1 MIYLLLGEDEYL
13 RNEYLKKIK
22 KAFGELQLGIN
33 YVQIDENNVSNII
46 SDIETPAF
54 GFPTKLI
61 IAKDTGLFKK
71 KNALADTLAEYLK
84 TANLDG
90 VELVFVEITPEKN
103 ALYNTISKIGE
114 VKEFKEQK
122 LPQLITKVKSIA
134 KAYNVNITEN
144 TASYFIECV
153 GTNMSDIINEL
164 RKLIEY
170 AGNGGTIVK
179 DDIDA
184 LSIKKSESIIFDLT
198 DNLGRK
204 KIADAIEVLHNLIYA
219 KEPVQRILI
228 MLYNH
233 FKKLYI
239 IKLAIEENK
248 NVAQSLKLKP
258 NQAFL
263 VGKYQTQAKY
273 FSKEELRSLL
283 EELIK
288 IDSSS
293 KSGGIEINVG
303 LETVLCKYCSWK
315 H

>member
-1 MIYLLLGEDEYL
+1 MIYLLYGEDEYL

-22 KAFGELQLGIN
+22 KEFGELQLGIN
-33 YVQIDENNVSNII
+33 YVQVDENNVNNII

-54 GFPTKLI
+54 GFPTKFI
-61 IAKDTGLFKK
+61 MAKDTGLFKK
-71 KNALADTLAEYLK
+71 KNVFADTLADYLK

-122 LPQLITKVKSIA
+122 MPQLIAKVKSIA
-134 KAYNVNITEN
+134 QAYNVNINEN

-153 GTNMSDIINEL
+153 GTNMSDIINEI

-170 AGNGGTIVK
+170 AGSGGTILK
-179 DDIDA
+179 EDIDA

-248 NVAQSLKLKP
+248 NIAQSLKLKP

-293 KSGGIEINVG
+293 KSGGIEINIG
-303 LETVLCKYCSWK
+303 LETVLCKYCS
-315 H
+315 

>member
-1 MIYLLLGEDEYL
+1 MIYLLFGEDEYL

-84 TANLDG
+84 TANLDD
-90 VELVFVEITPEKN
+90 VELVFVEIAPEKN

-134 KAYNVNITEN
+134 KAYNVNIAEN

-179 DDIDA
+179 EDIDA

-303 LETVLCKYCSWK
+303 LETVLCKYCS
-315 H
+315 

>member
-1 MIYLLLGEDEYL
+1 MVYLLFGEDEYL

-22 KAFGELQLGIN
+22 KAFGEVKLGIN
-33 YVQIDENNVSNII
+33 YVQIDENNVTNII

-54 GFPTKLI
+54 GFPSKLI
-61 IAKDTGLFKK
+61 IAKNTGLFKK
-71 KNALADTLAEYLK
+71 KNALSESVAKYLK

-90 VELVFVEITPEKN
+90 VELVFIEIEPEKN
-103 ALYNTISKIGE
+103 SLYNLISKIGE

-134 KAYNVNITEN
+134 KAYNVNIMEN

-170 AGNGGTIVK
+170 AGNGGTIEK
-179 DDIDA
+179 QDIDA
-184 LSIKKSESIIFDLT
+184 LCIKKSESIIFDLT

-204 KIADAIEVLHNLIYA
+204 KITEAIEVLHNLVYA
-219 KEPVQRILI
+219 KEPIQRILI

-248 NVAQSLKLKP
+248 NIAQSLKLKP

-263 VGKYQTQAKY
+263 VNKYQTQAKY

-303 LETVLCKYCSWK
+303 LETVLCKYCS
-315 H
+315 

>member
-134 KAYNVNITEN
+134 KAYNVNIAEN

>member
-1 MIYLLLGEDEYL
+1 MVYLLFGEDEYL

-22 KAFGELQLGIN
+22 KAFGEVKLGIN
-33 YVQIDENNVSNII
+33 YVQIDENNVTNII

-54 GFPTKLI
+54 GFPSKLI
-61 IAKDTGLFKK
+61 IAKNTGLFKK
-71 KNALADTLAEYLK
+71 KNALSESVAEYLK

-90 VELVFVEITPEKN
+90 VELVFIEIEPEKN
-103 ALYNTISKIGE
+103 SLYNLISKIGE

-134 KAYNVNITEN
+134 KAYNVNIMEN

-170 AGNGGTIVK
+170 AGNGGTIEK
-179 DDIDA
+179 QDIDA
-184 LSIKKSESIIFDLT
+184 LCIKKSESIIFDLT

-204 KIADAIEVLHNLIYA
+204 KISEAIEVLHNLVYA
-219 KEPVQRILI
+219 KEPIQRILI

-239 IKLAIEENK
+239 IKLAIEENR
-248 NVAQSLKLKP
+248 NIAQSLKLKP

-263 VGKYQTQAKY
+263 VNKYQTQAKY

-303 LETVLCKYCSWK
+303 LETVLCKYCS
-315 H
+315 

>member
-1 MIYLLLGEDEYL
+1 MVYLLYGEDEYL
-13 RNEYLKKIK
+13 RNEYLKKIR
-22 KAFGELQLGIN
+22 KAFGEVQLGIN

-54 GFPTKLI
+54 GFPSKLI
-61 IAKDTGLFKK
+61 IAKNTGLFKK
-71 KNALADTLAEYLK
+71 KNALSETLADYLK

-90 VELVFVEITPEKN
+90 VELVFVEIELEKN
-103 ALYNTISKIGE
+103 SLYNAISKIGE

-134 KAYNVNITEN
+134 KAYNVNILEN
-144 TASYFIECV
+144 TASYFIECI

-179 DDIDA
+179 EDVDS
-184 LSIKKSESIIFDLT
+184 LCVKKSESIIFDLT

-204 KIADAIEVLHNLIYA
+204 KIAEAIDVLHNLIYA
-219 KEPVQRILI
+219 KEPIQRILI

-263 VGKYQTQAKY
+263 VNKYQTQAKY
-273 FSKEELRSLL
+273 FSEEELRSLL

-303 LETVLCKYCSWK
+303 LETVLCKYCS
-315 H
+315 

>member
-1 MIYLLLGEDEYL
+1 MIYLLYGEDEYL

-22 KAFGELQLGIN
+22 KEFGEIQLGIN
-33 YVQIDENNVSNII
+33 YVQVDENNVSNII

-61 IAKDTGLFKK
+61 IAKNTGLFKK
-71 KNALADTLAEYLK
+71 KNALADTLADYLK
-84 TANLDG
+84 TANLEG
-90 VELVFVEITPEKN
+90 VELVFVENEADKN
-103 ALYNTISKIGE
+103 SLFNTISKIGE

-134 KAYNVNITEN
+134 KAYNVNIAEN

-179 DDIDA
+179 EDIDA

-239 IKLAIEENK
+239 IKLAVEENK

-263 VGKYQTQAKY
+263 VGKYQAQSKY
-273 FSKEELRSLL
+273 FGKEELRSLL

-303 LETVLCKYCSWK
+303 LETVLCKYCS
-315 H
+315 

>member
-1 MIYLLLGEDEYL
+1 MVYLLFGEDEYL
-13 RNEYLKKIK
+13 RNEYLKKIR
-22 KAFGELQLGIN
+22 KAFGEVQLGIN

-54 GFPTKLI
+54 GFPSKLI
-61 IAKDTGLFKK
+61 IAKNTGLFKK
-71 KNALADTLAEYLK
+71 KNTLSESVAEYLK

-90 VELVFVEITPEKN
+90 VELVFIELEPEKN
-103 ALYNTISKIGE
+103 SLYNAISKIGE

-134 KAYNVNITEN
+134 KAYNVNILEN
-144 TASYFIECV
+144 TASYFIECI

-170 AGNGGTIVK
+170 AGNGGTITK
-179 DDIDA
+179 KDIDA
-184 LSIKKSESIIFDLT
+184 LCVKKSESIIFDLT

-204 KIADAIEVLHNLIYA
+204 KIAEAIDVLHNLIYA
-219 KEPVQRILI
+219 KEPIQRILI

-263 VGKYQTQAKY
+263 VNKYQTQAKY

-303 LETVLCKYCSWK
+303 LETVLCKYCS
-315 H
+315 

>member
-1 MIYLLLGEDEYL
+1 MIYLLFGEDEYL

-90 VELVFVEITPEKN
+90 VELVLVEITPEKN

-134 KAYNVNITEN
+134 KAYNVNIAEN

-303 LETVLCKYCSWK
+303 LETVLCKYCS
-315 H
+315 

>member
-1 MIYLLLGEDEYL
+1 MIYLLYGEDEYL

-22 KAFGELQLGIN
+22 KTFGEIQLGIN
-33 YVQIDENNVSNII
+33 YVQVDENNVSNII

-71 KNALADTLAEYLK
+71 KNAFADTLSDYLK
-84 TANLDG
+84 TANLEG
-90 VELVFVEITPEKN
+90 VELVFVENEPDKN
-103 ALYNTISKIGE
+103 SLFNTISKIGE
-114 VKEFKEQK
+114 AKEFKEQK

-134 KAYNVNITEN
+134 KAYNVNIAEN

-179 DDIDA
+179 EDIDA

-239 IKLAIEENK
+239 IKLAVEENK

-263 VGKYQTQAKY
+263 VGKYQAQSKY
-273 FSKEELRSLL
+273 FGKEELRSLL

-303 LETVLCKYCSWK
+303 LETVLCKYCS
-315 H
+315 

>member
-1 MIYLLLGEDEYL
+1 MVYLLFGEDEYL
-13 RNEYLKKIK
+13 INEYLKKIK
-22 KAFGELQLGIN
+22 KAFGEVKLGIN
-33 YVQIDENNVSNII
+33 YVQIDENNVTNII

-54 GFPTKLI
+54 GFPSKLI
-61 IAKDTGLFKK
+61 IAKNTGLFKK
-71 KNALADTLAEYLK
+71 KNALSESVAEYLK

-90 VELVFVEITPEKN
+90 VELVFIEIEPEKN
-103 ALYNTISKIGE
+103 SLYNLISKIGE

-134 KAYNVNITEN
+134 KAYNVNIMEN

-170 AGNGGTIVK
+170 AGNGGTIEK
-179 DDIDA
+179 QDIDA
-184 LSIKKSESIIFDLT
+184 LCIKKSESIIFDLT

-204 KIADAIEVLHNLIYA
+204 KITEAIEVLHNLVYA
-219 KEPVQRILI
+219 KEPIQRILI

-248 NVAQSLKLKP
+248 NIAQSLKLKP

-263 VGKYQTQAKY
+263 VNKYQTQAKY

-303 LETVLCKYCSWK
+303 LETVLCKYCS
-315 H
+315 

>member
-1 MIYLLLGEDEYL
+1 MIYLLFGEDEYL

>member
-1 MIYLLLGEDEYL
+1 MIYLLYGEDEYL

-22 KAFGELQLGIN
+22 KEFGEIQLGIN
-33 YVQIDENNVSNII
+33 YVQVDENNVFNII
-46 SDIETPAF
+46 SNIETPAF
-54 GFPTKLI
+54 GFPSKLI

-71 KNALADTLAEYLK
+71 KNALADALTDYLK
-84 TANLDG
+84 TANLEG
-90 VELVFVEITPEKN
+90 VELVFLEIAPEKN
-103 ALYNTISKIGE
+103 SLFNTISKIGE

-122 LPQLITKVKSIA
+122 LPQLIAKVKSIA
-134 KAYNVNITEN
+134 KAYNVDIAEN
-144 TASYFIECV
+144 VASYFIECV

-164 RKLIEY
+164 RKIIEY

-179 DDIDA
+179 EDIDA

-204 KIADAIEVLHNLIYA
+204 KISEAIEVLHNLIYA
-219 KEPVQRILI
+219 KEPIQRILI

-239 IKLAIEENK
+239 IKLAVEENK

-263 VGKYQTQAKY
+263 VGKYQAQAKY

-283 EELIK
+283 EELMK

-303 LETVLCKYCSWK
+303 LETVLCKYCS
-315 H
+315 

>member
-1 MIYLLLGEDEYL
+1 MIYLLFGEDEYL

-283 EELIK
+283 EELMK

-303 LETVLCKYCSWK
+303 LETVLCKYCS
-315 H
+315 

>member
-1 MIYLLLGEDEYL
+1 MVYLLFGEDEYL

-22 KAFGELQLGIN
+22 KTFGEVKLGIN
-33 YVQIDENNVSNII
+33 YVQIDENNVTNII

-54 GFPTKLI
+54 GFPSKLI
-61 IAKDTGLFKK
+61 IAKNTGLFKK
-71 KNALADTLAEYLK
+71 KNALSESVAEYLK

-90 VELVFVEITPEKN
+90 VELVFIEIEPEKN
-103 ALYNTISKIGE
+103 SLYNLISKIGE

-134 KAYNVNITEN
+134 KAYNVNIMEN

-170 AGNGGTIVK
+170 AGNGGTIEK
-179 DDIDA
+179 QDIDA
-184 LSIKKSESIIFDLT
+184 LCIKKSESIIFDLT

-204 KIADAIEVLHNLIYA
+204 KITEAIEVLHNLVYA
-219 KEPVQRILI
+219 KEPIQRILI

-248 NVAQSLKLKP
+248 NIAQSLKLKP

-263 VGKYQTQAKY
+263 VNKYQTQSKY

-303 LETVLCKYCSWK
+303 LETVLCKYCS
-315 H
+315 

>member
-1 MIYLLLGEDEYL
+1 MIYLLFGEDEYL

-134 KAYNVNITEN
+134 KAYNVNIAEN

>member
-1 MIYLLLGEDEYL
+1 MVYLLYGEDEYL
-13 RNEYLKKIK
+13 RNEYIKKIK
-22 KAFGELQLGIN
+22 KAFGEVQLGIN
-33 YVQIDENNVSNII
+33 YVQIDENNVTNII

-54 GFPTKLI
+54 GFPSKLI
-61 IAKDTGLFKK
+61 IAKNTGLFKK
-71 KNALADTLAEYLK
+71 KNALSESVAEYLK

-90 VELVFVEITPEKN
+90 VELVFIEIEPEKN
-103 ALYNTISKIGE
+103 SLYNLISKIGE
-114 VKEFKEQK
+114 IKEFKEQK

-134 KAYNVNITEN
+134 KAYNVNIMEN

-170 AGNGGTIVK
+170 AGNGGTIEK
-179 DDIDA
+179 QDIDA
-184 LSIKKSESIIFDLT
+184 LCIKKSESIIFDLT

-204 KIADAIEVLHNLIYA
+204 KIAEAIEVLHNLIYA
-219 KEPVQRILI
+219 KEPIQRILI

-263 VGKYQTQAKY
+263 VNKYQTQAKY

-293 KSGGIEINVG
+293 KSAGIEINVG
-303 LETVLCKYCSWK
+303 LETVLCKYCS
-315 H
+315 

>member
-1 MIYLLLGEDEYL
+1 MVYLLFGEDEYL

-22 KAFGELQLGIN
+22 KTFGEVKLGIN

-54 GFPTKLI
+54 GFSSKLI
-61 IAKDTGLFKK
+61 IAKNTGLFKK
-71 KNALADTLAEYLK
+71 KNALSESVAEYLK

-90 VELVFVEITPEKN
+90 VELVFIEIEPEKN
-103 ALYNTISKIGE
+103 SLYNLISKIGE

-134 KAYNVNITEN
+134 KAYNVNIMEN

-170 AGNGGTIVK
+170 AGNGGTIEK
-179 DDIDA
+179 QDIDA
-184 LSIKKSESIIFDLT
+184 LCIKKSESIIFDLT

-204 KIADAIEVLHNLIYA
+204 KITEAIEVLHNLVYA
-219 KEPVQRILI
+219 KEPIQRILI

-248 NVAQSLKLKP
+248 NIAQSLKLKP

-263 VGKYQTQAKY
+263 VNKYQTQAKY

-303 LETVLCKYCSWK
+303 LETVLCKYCS
-315 H
+315 

>member
-1 MIYLLLGEDEYL
+1 MVYLLYGEDEYL
-13 RNEYLKKIK
+13 RNEYLRKIK
-22 KAFGELQLGIN
+22 KNFGEIKLGIN

-54 GFPTKLI
+54 GYPTKLI
-61 IAKDTGLFKK
+61 IAKNTGLFKK
-71 KNALADTLAEYLK
+71 KNTLSQKVAEYLE
-84 TANLDG
+84 TANLED
-90 VELVFVEITPEKN
+90 VELVFIEQEPEKN
-103 ALYNTISKIGE
+103 DLFSIISKIGE
-114 VKEFKEQK
+114 IKEFKEQK
-122 LPQLITKVKSIA
+122 LPQLVSKVKTIA
-134 KAYNVNITEN
+134 KAYNVNIEDNIAT
-144 TASYFIECV
+144 YFIECV
-153 GTNMSDIINEL
+153 GTNMADIINEL

-170 AGNGGTIVK
+170 AGTGGTIVK
-179 DDIDA
+179 EDIDE

-198 DNLGRK
+198 DNLGKK
-204 KIADAIEVLHNLIYA
+204 KIAEAIEVLHNLIYA
-219 KEPVQRILI
+219 KEPIQRILV

-239 IKLAIEENK
+239 IKLATEENK

-263 VGKYQTQAKY
+263 VNKYQLQAKY

-303 LETVLCKYCSWK
+303 LETVLCKYCS
-315 H
+315 

>member
-1 MIYLLLGEDEYL
+1 MICLLYGEDEYL

-22 KAFGELQLGIN
+22 KEFGEIQLGIN
-33 YVQIDENNVSNII
+33 YVQVDENNVSNII
-46 SDIETPAF
+46 SNIETPAF
-54 GFPTKLI
+54 GFPSKLI

-71 KNALADTLAEYLK
+71 KNALADALSDYLK
-84 TANLDG
+84 TANLEG
-90 VELVFVEITPEKN
+90 VELVFLEIAPEKN
-103 ALYNTISKIGE
+103 SLFNTISKIGE

-122 LPQLITKVKSIA
+122 LPQLIAKVKSIA
-134 KAYNVNITEN
+134 KAYNVDIAEN
-144 TASYFIECV
+144 VASYFIECV

-164 RKLIEY
+164 RKIIEY

-179 DDIDA
+179 EDIDA

-204 KIADAIEVLHNLIYA
+204 KISEAIEVLHNLIYA
-219 KEPVQRILI
+219 KEPIQRILI

-239 IKLAIEENK
+239 IKLAVEENK

-283 EELIK
+283 EELMK

-303 LETVLCKYCSWK
+303 LETVLCKYCS
-315 H
+315 

>member
-1 MIYLLLGEDEYL
+1 MVYLLYGEDEYL

-22 KAFGELQLGIN
+22 KSFGDVKLGIN

-54 GFPTKLI
+54 GFPSKLI
-61 IAKDTGLFKK
+61 IAKNTGLFKK
-71 KNALADTLAEYLK
+71 KNALSETLADYLK

-90 VELVFVEITPEKN
+90 VEIVFVEIEPEKN
-103 ALYNTISKIGE
+103 SLYNAISKIGE

-122 LPQLITKVKSIA
+122 LPQLITKVKSIS
-134 KAYNVNITEN
+134 KAYNVNIMEN

-179 DDIDA
+179 EDVDS
-184 LSIKKSESIIFDLT
+184 LCVKKSESIIFDLT

-204 KIADAIEVLHNLIYA
+204 KIAEAIEVLHNLIYA
-219 KEPVQRILI
+219 KEPIQRILI

-263 VGKYQTQAKY
+263 VNKYQTQAKY

-303 LETVLCKYCSWK
+303 LETVLCKYCS
-315 H
+315 

>member
-1 MIYLLLGEDEYL
+1 MIYLLYGEDEYL

-22 KAFGELQLGIN
+22 KEFGEIQLGIN
-33 YVQIDENNVSNII
+33 YVQVDENNVFNII
-46 SDIETPAF
+46 SNIETPAF
-54 GFPTKLI
+54 GFPSKLI

-71 KNALADTLAEYLK
+71 KNALADALSDYLK
-84 TANLDG
+84 TANLEG
-90 VELVFVEITPEKN
+90 VELVFLEIAPEKN
-103 ALYNTISKIGE
+103 SLFNTISKIGE

-122 LPQLITKVKSIA
+122 LPQLIAKVKSIA
-134 KAYNVNITEN
+134 KAYNVDIAEN
-144 TASYFIECV
+144 VASYFIECV

-164 RKLIEY
+164 RKIIEY

-179 DDIDA
+179 EDIDA

-204 KIADAIEVLHNLIYA
+204 KISEAIEVLHNLIYA
-219 KEPVQRILI
+219 KEPIQRILI

-239 IKLAIEENK
+239 IKLAVEENK

-263 VGKYQTQAKY
+263 VGKYQAQAKY

-283 EELIK
+283 EELMK

-303 LETVLCKYCSWK
+303 LETVLCKYCS
-315 H
+315 